1 MSEFTGGMSLE
12 REISQ
17 EAARD
22 LLEAAKEALIH
33 LRGMKAAHGAN
44 FEGDKELEMLVAAI
58 LKAEDK

>member
-1 MSEFTGGMSLE
+1 MSEFGGGTSLE

-33 LRGMKAAHGAN
+33 LRDIKAAHGAT
-44 FEGDKELEMLVAAI
+44 FEGDRELEMLVAAI
-58 LKAEDK
+58 LKAERR

>member
-1 MSEFTGGMSLE
+1 MSEFMGGTSLG

-33 LRGMKAAHGAN
+33 LRDIKAAQGAN
-44 FEGDKELEMLVAAI
+44 FQGDKELEMLVAAI
-58 LKAEDK
+58 LKAEDQ